1 MFQAVTRRVRP
12 GPANDK
18 SADTASRPEKTNP
31 KDHTEEPNPEN
42 PAPENPRAEPRP
54 TIGVALGG
62 GSARGWAHIGVLRT
76 LEAAGY
82 APDII
87 AGTSIGA
94 VVGGCYAAGKLDGLE
109 DFALGLNRRRMFG
122 LMDLN
127 FGGSGL
133 ITGSKL
139 SDLLGREFGDTKT
152 DSLPKKFC
160 AIATELGTGHEIW
173 LSQGRLVDAMR
184 ASYALPGV
192 FKPVKL
198 ANRWLIDGAL
208 VNPIP
213 VSVCRAMGAR
223 LVIAVNLHSDVFGRG
238 SIKPY
243 WDEAEEEDGPE
254 TPAPP
259 VSAGRMVR
267 RQMFGHRDGAPGI
280 SSVMIDAFNITQDRI
295 SRARLGGDPPDVNIS
310 PRMRKIGLFEFHRAR
325 EAIAGGIEAAERALE
340 ELSEAVETLGRA
352 ERT

>member
-1 MFQAVTRRVRP
+1 MDQATVP
-12 GPANDK
+12 SPD
-18 SADTASRPEKTNP
+18 DTTKPRSRP
-31 KDHTEEPNPEN
+31 
-42 PAPENPRAEPRP
+42 RP
-54 TIGVALGG
+54 SIGIALGG
-62 GSARGWAHIGVLRT
+62 GAARGWAHIGVLRT

-82 APDII
+82 VPDII

-109 DFALGLNRRRMFG
+109 DFALTLSRRRMFG
-122 LMDLN
+122 LMDFN

-133 ITGSKL
+133 ITGTKL
-139 SDLLGREFGDTKT
+139 SDLLERQFEDTQT
-152 DSLPKKFC
+152 ESLPKTFC

-192 FKPVKL
+192 FRPVKL
-198 ANRWLIDGAL
+198 GARWLIDGAL

-238 SIKPY
+238 SVKPY
-243 WDEAEEEDGPE
+243 WSDGDEDEAEGA
-254 TPAPP
+254 APP
-259 VSAGRMVR
+259 RNAGRLLR

-295 SRARLGGDPPDVNIS
+295 ARARLGGDPPDVTVS

-325 EAIAGGIEAAERALE
+325 EAIALGIEAAERALGDIG
-340 ELSEAVETLGRA
+340 EAVDTLGRA
-352 ERT
+352 ENA

>member
-1 MFQAVTRRVRP
+1 MPVEVRVLLGDIVFQAVTRRVRVARRVKTVSTVDKPTEDGPRPARP
-12 GPANDK
+12 G
-18 SADTASRPEKTNP
+18 
-31 KDHTEEPNPEN
+31 
-42 PAPENPRAEPRP
+42 RP
-54 TIGVALGG
+54 TIGIALGG
-62 GSARGWAHIGVLRT
+62 GAARGWSHIGVLRT

-109 DFALGLNRRRMFG
+109 DFALSLNRRRMFG
-122 LMDLN
+122 LMDFNL
-127 FGGSGL
+127 GGSGL
-133 ITGSKL
+133 ITGTRL
-139 SDLLGREFGDTKT
+139 SDLLERQFGDTRT
-152 DSLPKKFC
+152 ESLSRKFC
-160 AIATELGTGHEIW
+160 AIATELNTGHEIW
-173 LSQGRLVDAMR
+173 LSQGSLVDAMR

-192 FKPVKL
+192 FRPVKL

-208 VNPIP
+208 VNPVP

-223 LVIAVNLHSDVFGRG
+223 LVIAVNLHADVFGRG
-238 SIKPY
+238 TIQPY
-243 WDEAEEEDGPE
+243 WDEARDDNGAEPM
-254 TPAPP
+254 APP
-259 VSAGRMVR
+259 PRSAGRMVR

-295 SRARLGGDPPDVNIS
+295 ARARLGGDPPDVTVA

-340 ELSEAVETLGRA
+340 EIAEAVDTLGRA
-352 ERT
+352 ERA

>member
-1 MFQAVTRRVRP
+1 MNSGDILNGGEA
-12 GPANDK
+12 
-18 SADTASRPEKTNP
+18 
-31 KDHTEEPNPEN
+31 
-42 PAPENPRAEPRP
+42 APQSPSGRP

-62 GSARGWAHIGVLRT
+62 GAARGWAHIGVLRT

-94 VVGGCYAAGKLDGLE
+94 VVGGCYAAGRLDSIE
-109 DFALGLNRRRMFG
+109 DFALSLTRRRVFG
-122 LMDLN
+122 LMDINL
-127 FGGSGL
+127 GGSGL
-133 ITGSKL
+133 ITGTRL
-139 SDLLGREFGDTKT
+139 SDLLERQFEDTKT

-173 LSQGRLVDAMR
+173 LSQGRLVDALR

-192 FKPVKL
+192 FRPVKL
-198 ANRWLIDGAL
+198 AHRWLIDGAL

-238 SIKPY
+238 TVQPY
-243 WDEAEEEDGPE
+243 WVDGDEENADRPP
-254 TPAPP
+254 TPP
-259 VSAGRMVR
+259 VKNAGRLVR
-267 RQMFGHRDGAPGI
+267 RQLFGNRDGAPGI
-280 SSVMIDAFNITQDRI
+280 SSVMTDAINITQDRI
-295 SRARLGGDPPDVNIS
+295 ARARLGGDPPDVTVS

-340 ELSEAVETLGRA
+340 EIGEAIDTLSRA
-352 ERT
+352 EQS